1 MSFRIVDRRDGAVQA
16 VVDGE
21 LSIYTVAAL
30 KGDLAALGPGPV
42 DIDLSGVTDLD
53 TAGLQWML
61 MAKRLAGRNVRFIH
75 HSAAVLQM
83 LDHANLAGALGDP
96 LVLPHDAFER

>member
-1 MSFRIVDRRDGAVQA
+1 MSFRIVDSRGGAMQA
-16 VVDGE
+16 LLDGE

-30 KGDLAALGPGPV
+30 KGDIEALGPGPI
-42 DIDLSGVTDLD
+42 DIDLSGVTDVD

-61 MAKRLAGRNVRFIH
+61 MAKRLAGRSVRFVH

-83 LDHANLAGALGDP
+83 LDHANLAGPLGDP
-96 LVLPHDAFER
+96 LVLPHDPLER